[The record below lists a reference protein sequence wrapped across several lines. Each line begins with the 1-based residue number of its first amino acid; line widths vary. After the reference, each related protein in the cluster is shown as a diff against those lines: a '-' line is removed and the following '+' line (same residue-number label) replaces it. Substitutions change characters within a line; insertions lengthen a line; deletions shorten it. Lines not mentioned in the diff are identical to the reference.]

1 MSKKDKLLRKFLA
14 RPPKRNLTYPELRT
28 LLESLGYREIHG
40 QGSRVS
46 FYHEQLDDIIDLH
59 QPHPG
64 NELKLYQ
71 VRLIQQKLRE
81 IVPVLQQ
88 EETEGQQTPYTANED
103 DI

>member
-14 RPPKRNLTYPELRT
+14 RPLKRDLTYTELRT
-28 LLESLGYREIHG
+28 LLESLGYREIQG

-46 FYHEQLDDIIDLH
+46 FYHERLDDMLDLH
-59 QPHPG
+59 KPHPG

-81 IVPVLQQ
+81 VIPVLQQ
-88 EETEGQQTPYTANED
+88 EGSE
-103 DI
+103 